1 MSDPKITKVDLVV
14 FEHKIENMGT
24 DYNGFNQVYEEDS
37 VLTTRPSIL
46 RIHTD
51 VGVTGEYLAGPA
63 ERTAP
68 ALDAVGRYLI
78 GKNPLERERAY
89 NDLKRGLRHT
99 DRTAIGM
106 VDVALWDLA
115 GKLYET
121 PIYRLLGG
129 YKKSLPAY
137 ASTYH
142 GDENG
147 GLSTP
152 EAFADFAEQCY
163 SLGYRAFKIH
173 GWGDA
178 PIERE
183 IANVH
188 AVGRRVGDRMDLML
202 DPAGEYETWAEA
214 LKVGRACDDESF
226 FWLEDPYKDGGV
238 SIFGHRKLREMIQ
251 TPILQTEHVFGLE
264 GHVDFIVN
272 GGTDFVRTG
281 VYEDGGITGAMKVA
295 HAAEGFGLDVE
306 FHGGGLAH
314 RHCISAVR
322 NTNYYELGLLNPKIR
337 GSKPPIYPAE
347 FLDELESIDER
358 GHVAVP
364 QGPGLGVEI
373 DWEYVNAHHL
383 ETIST
388 EAS

>member
-1 MSDPKITKVDLVV
+1 MNDPKITGIDLVV
-14 FEHKIENMGT
+14 FEHQIENMGT
-24 DYNGFNQVYEEDS
+24 DYNGFNQVYEQGGT
-37 VLTTRPSIL
+37 LTSHPTIFRV
-46 RIHTD
+46 HTD
-51 VGVTGEYLAGPA
+51 TGITGEYTAGPV
-63 ERTAP
+63 ERAART
-68 ALDAVGRYLI
+68 LGVLGHYLV
-78 GKNPLERERAY
+78 GKNPLEREKIY

-106 VDVALWDLA
+106 VDVALWDFA
-115 GKLYET
+115 GKLMGL

-147 GLSTP
+147 GLSSP

-163 SLGYRAFKIH
+163 ELGYRAFKIH

-178 PIERE
+178 PIQRE

-188 AVGRRVGDRMDLML
+188 AVGQRVGDKMDLML
-202 DPAGEYETWAEA
+202 DPACEYETWSDA
-214 LKVGRACDDESF
+214 LKVGRACDDERF
-226 FWLEDPYKDGGV
+226 LWFEDPYKDGGV
-238 SIFGHRKLREMIQ
+238 SMFGHRKLREMIR
-251 TPILQTEHVFGLE
+251 TPILQTEHIFGLE

-272 GGTDFVRTG
+272 GGTDLVRTG

-322 NTNYYELGLLNPKIR
+322 NTNYYELGLLNPKVER
-337 GSKPPIYPAE
+337 SKPPIYPME
-347 FLDELESIDER
+347 FLDELTTIDEK
-358 GHVAVP
+358 GHVPVP
-364 QGPGLGVEI
+364 EGPGLGVEM
-373 DWEYVNAHHL
+373 DWDYINAHQV
-383 ETIST
+383 ETVSS
-388 EAS
+388 E